1 MTDAGKE
8 KRGAGRKTGRK
19 TDAPKAVADSVNER
33 ELALE
38 ILLLVTGDG
47 VHSHLAVSEVLDKY
61 QYLEKRRRAFI
72 SRLVQGTL
80 ERMIELDDV
89 VGQFSKTPVK
99 KMKPVIRCILRSG
112 VYQLLYMDS
121 VPDAAACNEA
131 VRLAQRKGF
140 SGLKGF
146 VNGVLRAVSRAHA
159 AGEIAYPDEQT
170 SPERYLSVCY
180 SVPLW
185 LVRQWISDYGY
196 ANAKSICEMSLR
208 EKPTSVRVNTLRISP
223 QELKE
228 ELAAEGITAR
238 ECGTK
243 DALLL
248 GGYDFLGKIPAFA
261 RGDFYVQDISAMQVV
276 EAAGVKPGWQIIDV
290 CAAPGG
296 KSIHAAQLLAGSG
309 HVEARDLTEYKAG
322 LILDNQKRCC
332 VENLSVKVWDA
343 AVPDE
348 SVRECADLVI
358 ADLPC
363 SGLGV
368 LRGKP
373 DIKYNMSPEQT
384 EELAKLQRQILST
397 VQNYVK
403 PGGRLLYST
412 CTINR
417 RENEENAV
425 WFARSYPGFSLVEE
439 RQIFPDEVQDGFYVA
454 VFERGGF

>member
-1 MTDAGKE
+1 M
-8 KRGAGRKTGRK
+8 
-19 TDAPKAVADSVNER
+19 
-33 ELALE
+33 
-38 ILLLVTGDG
+38 
-47 VHSHLAVSEVLDKY
+47 SH
-61 QYLEKRRRAFI
+61 
-72 SRLVQGTL
+72 
-80 ERMIELDDV
+80 
-89 VGQFSKTPVK
+89 
-99 KMKPVIRCILRSG
+99 
-112 VYQLLYMDS
+112 
-121 VPDAAACNEA
+121 
-131 VRLAQRKGF
+131 
-140 SGLKGF
+140 
-146 VNGVLRAVSRAHA
+146 
-159 AGEIAYPDEQT
+159 
-170 SPERYLSVCY
+170 
-180 SVPLW
+180 
-185 LVRQWISDYGY
+185 
-196 ANAKSICEMSLR
+196 
-208 EKPTSVRVNTLRISP
+208 
-223 QELKE
+223 
-228 ELAAEGITAR
+228 
-238 ECGTK
+238 
-243 DALLL
+243 
-248 GGYDFLGKIPAFA
+248 FL
-261 RGDFYVQDISAMQVV
+261 
-276 EAAGVKPGWQIIDV
+276 
-290 CAAPGG
+290 
-296 KSIHAAQLLAGSG
+296 
-309 HVEARDLTEYKAG
+309 EARDLTEYKAG

-384 EELAKLQRQILST
+384 VELAKLQRQILST